1 ASLDYENIEQYLEL
15 ICSKEGQPK
24 SKKQSKLKQV
34 LEEAAME
41 DKTVIITT
49 LNAAWTA
56 PNSIFDLFLESFRI
70 GNNTNS
76 LLNHVLV
83 VALDQTA
90 YSRCLEVHP
99 NCYALITNGVDFSEE
114 AHFMSDDYLKMMW
127 RRIDFLRIVLQ
138 MGYNFI
144 FTDADIL
151 WFRRP
156 FAHFYSHADF
166 QIACDHYVHNSFNLK
181 NAPNGG
187 FKYVKSNNQTIQF
200 YKFWYDSRNI
210 YPEKHD
216 QDVLNI
222 IKFHPFLKK
231 IKLKIMFLDTAYF
244 GGFCEPSKDV
254 NLACTMHANCCV
266 GLGNKI
272 HDLKM
277 AINDW
282 KTYMALPNGE
292 RISKRHTWTFGGF
305 CETSRDLNLVCT
317 MHANCCIGP
326 GNKIHDIKMA
336 LDDWKNYMALT
347 NISVSRSRV
356 GPRIREGL
364 ECEAEGLAFAFPR
377 EAPRSNSWSQEASHS
392 RESRLIHDSGAAE
405 ASHSRGCRRVRLRE
419 IFGQPKEVAF
429 DLAFARSE
437 FAMANISVSHL
448 RATHRKC
455 EKCEGLF
462 ICDGSFASVGFA
474 FATLRRRG
482 RKCDIYSWIL
492 VLARADLEVSYWIDR
507 PETQDRSAGV
517 RRPCLQTSHLRGLAR
532 KCEELIAFSSSW
544 VGVNFVFAKCWSH
557 LRSSQVA
564 FANGVGEHFA
574 FAKDFSQLQGSQL
587 RTPGRIYD
595 ICSWAKIKAEL
606 VLEAEAGA
614 EISPELEQQHE

>member
-1 ASLDYENIEQYLEL
+1 MVDFKGVRNNKGHDQRLLEAATTKSGGLQLPPFHHQRLLEAATTKSGGLHLPPFHYQQLLEAATTKSGGLQFPPFHHQHQRLLETSTTKSGGLQLPPFHHHHYHYHQQLFSCKVIKIFILLFTISTYCLVLYCHSNTYPLESFPNSYNSFSSFSQDFRQGNILP
-15 ICSKEGQPK
+15 ST

-34 LEEAAME
+34 LKEAAMA

-90 YSRCLEVHP
+90 YSRCLEIHSH
-99 NCYALITNGVDFSEE
+99 CYALITNGVDFSGE

-127 RRIDFLRIVLQ
+127 RRIDFLRIVLE

-200 YKFWYDSRNI
+200 YKFWYDSRKI

-254 NLACTMHANCCV
+254 NLVCTMYANCCV

-282 KTYMALPNGE
+282 KNYMALPSGE
-292 RISKRHTWTFGGF
+292 TISKRHTWT
-305 CETSRDLNLVCT
+305 V
-317 MHANCCIGP
+317 
-326 GNKIHDIKMA
+326 
-336 LDDWKNYMALT
+336 
-347 NISVSRSRV
+347 
-356 GPRIREGL
+356 PRICGL
-364 ECEAEGLAFAFPR
+364 KFIKNHFSSHVIEKQSLDR
-377 EAPRSNSWSQEASHS
+377 VSNSTN
-392 RESRLIHDSGAAE
+392 
-405 ASHSRGCRRVRLRE
+405 
-419 IFGQPKEVAF
+419 K
-429 DLAFARSE
+429 
-437 FAMANISVSHL
+437 
-448 RATHRKC
+448 
-455 EKCEGLF
+455 
-462 ICDGSFASVGFA
+462 
-474 FATLRRRG
+474 
-482 RKCDIYSWIL
+482 
-492 VLARADLEVSYWIDR
+492 
-507 PETQDRSAGV
+507 
-517 RRPCLQTSHLRGLAR
+517 TS
-532 KCEELIAFSSSW
+532 
-544 VGVNFVFAKCWSH
+544 
-557 LRSSQVA
+557 
-564 FANGVGEHFA
+564 
-574 FAKDFSQLQGSQL
+574 
-587 RTPGRIYD
+587 
-595 ICSWAKIKAEL
+595 
-606 VLEAEAGA
+606 
-614 EISPELEQQHE
+614 

>member
-1 ASLDYENIEQYLEL
+1 MAEPQVDFDDEVLTPAVLVGPAQVLEGFIATPILHDALVHLLGLMKRASLDYENIEQYLEL
-15 ICSKEGQPK
+15 ICSKEGQPEGFLNAIESHNALLHLNATESFSNSFNSFSSSSQDLMQGNILPST

-99 NCYALITNGVDFSEE
+99 NCYALITNGVDFSGE

-282 KTYMALPNGE
+282 KNYMALPNGE
-292 RISKRHTWTFGGF
+292 RISKRHTWT
-305 CETSRDLNLVCT
+305 V
-317 MHANCCIGP
+317 
-326 GNKIHDIKMA
+326 
-336 LDDWKNYMALT
+336 
-347 NISVSRSRV
+347 
-356 GPRIREGL
+356 PRICGLKFIKNHFSSHYAGTFRVLEFQHNMLEVYTQTSVFLVREGL

-377 EAPRSNSWSQEASHS
+377 EAPRS
-392 RESRLIHDSGAAE
+392 RIVG
-405 ASHSRGCRRVRLRE
+405 VR
-419 IFGQPKEVAF
+419 K
-429 DLAFARSE
+429 
-437 FAMANISVSHL
+437 
-448 RATHRKC
+448 HR
-455 EKCEGLF
+455 
-462 ICDGSFASVGFA
+462 I
-474 FATLRRRG
+474 RG
-482 RKCDIYSWIL
+482 R
-492 VLARADLEVSYWIDR
+492 ADSFTIVELLRHRIRE
-507 PETQDRSAGV
+507 GV
-517 RRPCLQTSHLRGLAR
+517 
-532 KCEELIAFSSSW
+532 
-544 VGVNFVFAKCWSH
+544 VVFA
-557 LRSSQVA
+557 
-564 FANGVGEHFA
+564 
-574 FAKDFSQLQGSQL
+574 
-587 RTPGRIYD
+587 
-595 ICSWAKIKAEL
+595 
-606 VLEAEAGA
+606 
-614 EISPELEQQHE
+614 

>member
-1 ASLDYENIEQYLEL
+1 MAPRGDNSDDSDAPEEREDEQEEVGAESPTHEHVAKAASLSEVIRVTRFVALEQEMAGLHTTVTDLRTRVDALATQNAKLEKKIMSWLRALGASLDYENIEQYLEL
-15 ICSKEGQPK
+15 ICSKEGQPE

-99 NCYALITNGVDFSEE
+99 NCYALITNGVDFSGE

-282 KTYMALPNGE
+282 KNYMALPNGE
-292 RISKRHTWTFGGF
+292 RISKRHTWT
-305 CETSRDLNLVCT
+305 V
-317 MHANCCIGP
+317 
-326 GNKIHDIKMA
+326 
-336 LDDWKNYMALT
+336 
-347 NISVSRSRV
+347 
-356 GPRIREGL
+356 PRICG
-364 ECEAEGLAFAFPR
+364 
-377 EAPRSNSWSQEASHS
+377 
-392 RESRLIHDSGAAE
+392 
-405 ASHSRGCRRVRLRE
+405 
-419 IFGQPKEVAF
+419 
-429 DLAFARSE
+429 
-437 FAMANISVSHL
+437 
-448 RATHRKC
+448 
-455 EKCEGLF
+455 
-462 ICDGSFASVGFA
+462 
-474 FATLRRRG
+474 
-482 RKCDIYSWIL
+482 
-492 VLARADLEVSYWIDR
+492 
-507 PETQDRSAGV
+507 
-517 RRPCLQTSHLRGLAR
+517 
-532 KCEELIAFSSSW
+532 
-544 VGVNFVFAKCWSH
+544 
-557 LRSSQVA
+557 
-564 FANGVGEHFA
+564 
-574 FAKDFSQLQGSQL
+574 
-587 RTPGRIYD
+587 
-595 ICSWAKIKAEL
+595 
-606 VLEAEAGA
+606 
-614 EISPELEQQHE
+614 